1 MRTYLTHVAFIC
13 DDTVYNHRCRKWSL
27 RTLAR
32 STRDSSEI
40 CRLDARPTCDWYEPR
55 APGTTHILACAS
67 YGGSPQQS
75 PRSRANCSRSCCS
88 TQRRCISP
96 LPFCKLVAAREFG
109 QCWFLLALRGC
120 CSRWTLT
127 RSQHTGCAH
136 TLHHNSIQ
144 CGTRWW
150 FSRLHFICDIMHCPH
165 GGEVPARMDGGHVHA
180 PNMAIHV
187 ANRAFATPLP

>member
-1 MRTYLTHVAFIC
+1 MLRATARDWGCPERSHVRAIFIGSHRGVVENVPRSKMRTYLTHVAFIC

-40 CRLDARPTCDWYEPR
+40 CRLDARPTCDWCEPR
-55 APGTTHILACAS
+55 APGTTHILACVS

-109 QCWFLLALRGC
+109 QCWLQIFYEPGPNLIKMQQCKFFRALHNLA
-120 CSRWTLT
+120 
-127 RSQHTGCAH
+127 
-136 TLHHNSIQ
+136 
-144 CGTRWW
+144 
-150 FSRLHFICDIMHCPH
+150 
-165 GGEVPARMDGGHVHA
+165 
-180 PNMAIHV
+180 
-187 ANRAFATPLP
+187 